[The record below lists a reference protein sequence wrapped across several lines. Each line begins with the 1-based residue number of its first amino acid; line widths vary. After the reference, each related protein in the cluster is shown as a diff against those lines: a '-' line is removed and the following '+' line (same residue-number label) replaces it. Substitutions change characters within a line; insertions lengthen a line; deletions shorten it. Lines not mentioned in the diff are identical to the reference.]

1 MHFPFERGPTY
12 TMADLRA
19 FEQRLSQARKKD
31 RALSNVWRIA
41 KDEKMKRWIKIREG
55 TYPIKLLADHKGYAD
70 DATFTLKPY
79 GHRGNRCRN
88 MSRRAK
94 RSIFK
99 LLLRTRSGPIRAI
112 TVQHGGYDHRL
123 TLAALNRD
131 GVLHGSGRLRR
142 RGKEIISELPL
153 TSVDDDR
160 AACVKGLLGALIRKS
175 NHRGEPCRLL
185 IYGRTYLMH
194 LIDSDFEGVVRSSMA
209 EFCAGGGTICLSSG
223 HTLLMRMQAALS
235 NTLRI
240 INVGHAPAPARRTTR
255 VATKITSAP
264 SLRHRDCRTRCKAM
278 HEALL
283 APSTGHTTREQLDA
297 LCALWRN
304 FDLAALI
311 LD

>member
-41 KDEKMKRWIKIREG
+41 KDEKMKRWIKIREE

-79 GHRGNRCRN
+79 GHRGID
-88 MSRRAK
+88 AD
-94 RSIFK
+94 IFAAGETFN
-99 LLLRTRSGPIRAI
+99 LQI
-112 TVQHGGYDHRL
+112 TIADPVWADPSDPVQHGGYDHRL
-123 TLAALNRD
+123 TLEALNRD

-160 AACVKGLLGALIRKS
+160 AACVKGLLGDLIRKS

-209 EFCAGGGTICLSSG
+209 EFCAGGGTLPFERAYFVDENAGSFVEYPED
-223 HTLLMRMQAALS
+223 H
-235 NTLRI
+235 
-240 INVGHAPAPARRTTR
+240 
-255 VATKITSAP
+255 
-264 SLRHRDCRTRCKAM
+264 
-278 HEALL
+278 
-283 APSTGHTTREQLDA
+283 
-297 LCALWRN
+297 
-304 FDLAALI
+304 
-311 LD
+311 